1 MTLPLAEKRILIIV
15 GDIYEDLELW
25 YPKLRLIEAGA
36 EVVVAG
42 PEAETVYAGKNGYPC
57 RSDAALVEVDPSSFD
72 GLVVP
77 GGFMPDK
84 LRRDELVLNIVRHF
98 HESEKLVAAIC
109 HGGWIPISAGVYRG
123 VRVTG
128 SLGIKDDLVNAGA
141 LWEDAPVV
149 VDGHHVTSRKPDD
162 LPDFC
167 RAMIETFAS

>member
-42 PEAETVYAGKNGYPC
+42 PDAETIYAGKNGYPC
-57 RSDAALVEVDPSSFD
+57 RSDAALAEVDPSSFD

-98 HESEKLVAAIC
+98 PRKPENSWQPFAMAGGFPSLLAYTEKSESLVA
-109 HGGWIPISAGVYRG
+109 
-123 VRVTG
+123 
-128 SLGIKDDLVNAGA
+128 
-141 LWEDAPVV
+141 
-149 VDGHHVTSRKPDD
+149 
-162 LPDFC
+162 
-167 RAMIETFAS
+167 